1 MTPEGRRPWRKGVQT
16 RHGLVAACISAG
28 EGRGKSKGRVRR
40 DTWRVKTGA
49 VARRKRGHRATARRV
64 EMTLKDA
71 ATMPEATETREERR
85 SEMAADDGSDAGVG
99 REPRGGRQIETTV
112 QVAGST

>member
-40 DTWRVKTGA
+40 DTWRLKAGA
-49 VARRKRGHRATARRV
+49 VARRKRAHRVTGPRV
-64 EMTLKDA
+64 ALTLKEA
-71 ATMPEATETREERR
+71 ASTPEATETREE
-85 SEMAADDGSDAGVG
+85 
-99 REPRGGRQIETTV
+99 
-112 QVAGST
+112 